1 MRTEPDLLRAP
12 SHHHPGIAVL
22 ARKASTHFVRG
33 PSLQAA
39 RADAGRAMRG
49 DGSGG
54 QGLRDTSI
62 WAGAQGKPLAQGL
75 TKGQGHDRGS
85 GAAVWLGCV

>member
-1 MRTEPDLLRAP
+1 MKDVKAVRTEPDLLRVP

-33 PSLQAA
+33 PSLRAA
-39 RADAGRAMRG
+39 RAHAGRAMRG

-54 QGLRDTSI
+54 QGVRDTPI
-62 WAGAQGKPLAQGL
+62 WADAQEEPPAQGL
-75 TKGQGHDRGS
+75 TKGQGLGADR
-85 GAAVWLGCV
+85 